1 MPKFK
6 RNDMVVFKIGDDEKC
21 GMIQIVDAYGTFEQE
36 DEPSYDIC
44 VEEENCIYKHIRET
58 AIKAIFDAFGSEN
71 INYFKNLFNEASLID
86 IE

>member
-1 MPKFK
+1 MEVFHDYRKVKIK

-58 AIKAIFDAFGSEN
+58 AIIRKAC
-71 INYFKNLFNEASLID
+71 
-86 IE
+86 

>member
-1 MPKFK
+1 MEVFQDYRKVKFK

-58 AIKAIFDAFGSEN
+58 AIIRKAC
-71 INYFKNLFNEASLID
+71 
-86 IE
+86 